1 MEVRAWRLGN
11 HVIST
16 PYSQNSMD
24 TLNPN
29 IPTTELS
36 HLLTTAVAKQSA
48 YHLTLLTPQ
57 LLLRVM
63 LDDENSVGNKIL
75 KRLQQERGFD
85 WDNLVARVEQ
95 VTHLSKGRDAKFQF
109 TDDFG
114 KHAPLSDEMLV
125 VIDEALTLAQS
136 REELK
141 ASSGHALAAMAQKNV
156 TTYAV
161 LQRLGVT
168 PDAVI
173 NLLTESSEDGAAIIT
188 DYVTEAQAGNA
199 HAVYQREKLLRELI
213 SLLSLSQNRHVILVG
228 PEGAGKRTLAYSL
241 AQLLAEGKGP
251 ATLRSLVEINE
262 SALLENP
269 LAAMRVAMRR
279 ASGGILLVPGIN
291 RFFADRLHARFPEQ
305 VSRELHKAILGDDH
319 VVIGTTTLAHFER
332 LQNEPLIRQN
342 TNRLDVPPA
351 THAEATAM
359 LLFHQQR
366 LEQEYEIEVR
376 REALE
381 TAVTLANQYIK
392 TVALPKAA
400 IQLADRACAIVH
412 MVTEEHV
419 ANLPEVQPD
428 GRLDSEDVAI
438 AASQMTKIPITK
450 LNQDER
456 GKYANMVEQLHQRII
471 GQDEAI
477 LAVSRAVKTARVGL
491 RDPKRPIGSFLFLG
505 PSGVGKTELAKAL
518 AEFMFGTEKAM
529 LVLDMSEYQGEASVN
544 RLIGA
549 PPGYIGYDEGGQLTD
564 FVRETPYTVVLF
576 DEVEKAH
583 SRVFDVL
590 LQVLEEGRLTDS
602 QGRVATFGETVIIM
616 TSNLGSD
623 HMRVPVIGE
632 VERQRVLAEVN
643 RFFRPEFLNRLDEII
658 LFHQLANDQL
668 AQILE
673 FMLKKEMSLAG
684 NQGIKLTLTPAAK
697 TWLLAQND
705 QPEYGARPL
714 RRIIARHLREPL
726 ADFLLNEGGNPTHDK
741 TTLVTVDAGESG
753 LDFDIE
759 NKRRKGT
766 N

>member
-1 MEVRAWRLGN
+1 
-11 HVIST
+11 
-16 PYSQNSMD
+16 MD

-29 IPTTELS
+29 IPSTELS
-36 HLLTTAVAKQSA
+36 RLMTTAVTKMSS

-63 LDDENSVGNKIL
+63 LDDEDSVGHKIL
-75 KRLQQERGFD
+75 KQLQKERGFN
-85 WDNLVARVEQ
+85 WDNLVERVEQ

-114 KHAPLSDEMLV
+114 KHVPLADEMLV

-161 LQRLGVT
+161 LQRVGIT

-173 NLLTESSEDGAAIIT
+173 NLLEESTEDGTAIII
-188 DYVTEAQAGNA
+188 DFVTEAQAGNA
-199 HAVYQREKLLRELI
+199 EAVYQREKLLQELI
-213 SLLSLSQNRHVILVG
+213 SLLSLSQKRHVILVG
-228 PEGAGKRTLAYSL
+228 PEGVGKRTLGHSL

-251 ATLRSLVEINE
+251 ANLRSLVEINE

-269 LAAMRVAMRR
+269 LAAMRVGMRR
-279 ASGGILLVPGIN
+279 ASGGILLVPGIE

-305 VSRELHKAILGDDH
+305 VNRELHKAILGRDH
-319 VVIGTTTLAHFER
+319 VVIGTTTPAHFDR
-332 LQNEPLIRQN
+332 LNSDPLIRQH

-351 THAEATAM
+351 TNAEATAM
-359 LLFHQQR
+359 LLFHEQR
-366 LEQEYEIEVR
+366 LEQEYEIEVT

-381 TAVTLANQYIK
+381 TAVILASQYIK
-392 TVALPKAA
+392 TTALPAA
-400 IQLADRACAIVH
+400 AVQLADRASAIVH
-412 MVTEEHV
+412 MVKDEHV
-419 ANLPEVQPD
+419 ANLPEVEPD
-428 GRLDSEDVAI
+428 GRLSPDDVMV
-438 AASQMTKIPITK
+438 AASIMTKIPINK

-456 GKYANMVEQLHQRII
+456 SKYANMVDHLHQRII

-529 LVLDMSEYQGEASVN
+529 LVLDMSEYQEEASVN

-549 PPGYIGYDEGGQLTD
+549 PPGYIGHDEGGQLTN
-564 FVRETPYTVVLF
+564 FVRERPYTVVLF

-583 SRVFDVL
+583 QRIFDVL
-590 LQVLEEGRLTDS
+590 LQVMEEGRLTDS
-602 QGRVATFGETVIIM
+602 QGRLTTFSEAVIIM
-616 TSNLGSD
+616 TSNLGSE
-623 HMRVPVIGE
+623 HMLVPVIGE
-632 VERQRVLAEVN
+632 VERELVLDEVHS
-643 RFFRPEFLNRLDEII
+643 FFRPEFINRLDEII
-658 LFHQLANDQL
+658 LFHQLDSAQL
-668 AQILE
+668 AKILE
-673 FMLKKEMSLAG
+673 LMLKKELRLAG
-684 NQGIKLTLTPAAK
+684 NQGIELELTQKAK
-697 TWLLAQND
+697 KWLLDQND

-726 ADFLLNEGGNPTHDK
+726 ADFLLRKGGSVAEGK
-741 TTLVTVDAGESG
+741 QTTIIVDAGEPG

-759 NKRRKGT
+759 QKAS
-766 N
+766 